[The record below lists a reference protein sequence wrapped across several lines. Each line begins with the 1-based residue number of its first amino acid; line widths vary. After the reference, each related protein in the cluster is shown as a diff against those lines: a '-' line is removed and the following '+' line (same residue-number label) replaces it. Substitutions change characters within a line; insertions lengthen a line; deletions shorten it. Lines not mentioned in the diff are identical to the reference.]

1 MQHHESQLRNIHYR
15 YVARGNRLDRKERCH
30 CIPVSFAL
38 FLSAAAALAATPNPG
53 GCKEVPALPEQSSTQ
68 PSAMERAYIHF
79 NQGVAY
85 EAMGNSAGAL
95 QCFNE
100 SYRLLPTHPL
110 IQAKA
115 NTLGR

>member
-1 MQHHESQLRNIHYR
+1 MQHHEGQLRNINYR
-15 YVARGNRLDRKERCH
+15 YIARGDRLDRKERCH
-30 CIPVSFAL
+30 CIPISFAL
-38 FLSAAAALAATPNPG
+38 FLSAAAALAATPNTG
-53 GCKEVPALPEQSSTQ
+53 GCNAISARLEQSSAQ

-85 EAMGNSAGAL
+85 EAIGNYAGAL
-95 QCFNE
+95 QCFKE

-115 NTLGR
+115 NSLGR